1 MLLDSDVV
9 TTNKTKTEILV
20 SWYDVLGAYAVQ
32 KTSVLT
38 HLFTKKEQLLINL
51 VVCLED
57 TVGSSYIEAIL
68 IYLIY

>member
-1 MLLDSDVV
+1 MILHYIVAPWNGLMLLDSDVV

-38 HLFTKKEQLLINL
+38 HLFTKK
-51 VVCLED
+51 
-57 TVGSSYIEAIL
+57 GAIAN
-68 IYLIY
+68 